1 MQSLSRGDICYI
13 HRQQRMRASNRLNV
27 RHVPSWLLCATHCV
41 QGLPGGQLLQRHC
54 AYAMS
59 LGHTASAH
67 DVVYDFAVFCRRRRR
82 GVHSKRHSRPGEEM
96 STKHY
101 QYQYARPQRRMVPP

>member
-1 MQSLSRGDICYI
+1 MRSLSSGDICYI

-41 QGLPGGQLLQRHC
+41 QGLPGGQLLQWYC

-59 LGHTASAH
+59 LGHTAGAH
-67 DVVYDFAVFCRRRRR
+67 DVVYDFAVFCRCRPR
-82 GVHSKRHSRPGEEM
+82 VHSKRHSREEM
-96 STKHY
+96 SAKHY